1 VGSFKNIQGAPN
13 MDKPILILIADPNPY
28 VRSFLSREL
37 GTQGFATLE
46 AGTGKEILSQLYSGP
61 IPDLLIMEL
70 DFPVNV
76 GLMVLEKI
84 QNLVPTVPQ
93 IIYTHFT
100 EYENH
105 PCVRK
110 ADDFVEKS
118 EDPSD
123 LLHSITQ
130 ITGMPALKAIE

>member
-1 VGSFKNIQGAPN
+1 
-13 MDKPILILIADPNPY
+13 MDQPLLILIADPNPY
-28 VRSFLSREL
+28 IRSFLSREL
-37 GTQGFATLE
+37 TAQGFATEE
-46 AGTGKEILSQLYSGP
+46 AGTGKEILARLYRGEM
-61 IPDLLIMEL
+61 PDLLVMEL

-110 ADDFVEKS
+110 ADDFIEKS
-118 EDPSD
+118 EDPTD
-123 LLHSITQ
+123 LLHSILEV
-130 ITGMPALKAIE
+130 TGMRKANA